1 MNPSLPP
8 RTSAVI
14 YGRYSTSRRVRQRVE
29 IRIDGRPQARGQ
41 TPAETPAI
49 TSLGDTAL
57 GRILTEGRQ

>member
-8 RTSAVI
+8 RMSAVI
-14 YGRYSTSRRVRQRVE
+14 YARYSTSLRKRQRGKD
-29 IRIDGRPQARGQ
+29 RIGDRPQMRGQ

-49 TSLGDTAL
+49 ASLGDTAL